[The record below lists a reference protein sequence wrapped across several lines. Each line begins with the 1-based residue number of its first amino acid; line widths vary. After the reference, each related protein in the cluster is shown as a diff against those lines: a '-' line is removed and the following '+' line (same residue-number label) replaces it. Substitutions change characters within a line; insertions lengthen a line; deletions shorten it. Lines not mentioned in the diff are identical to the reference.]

1 MSDSLVFVGAADA
14 VELCRARHVLLHP
27 RLLHDRHRLLQ
38 LHRQRN
44 VRAFLLHSSFVTP
57 CACASP
63 TPASTCKYNWRMPP
77 LKRPVQFAL
86 LLLANG
92 LLPLVAFRQA
102 PLSPRP
108 ALVVCPLLDSTAV
121 RAASPLYVQ
130 APAFPPWLSLRA
142 RLGHRP
148 RRQQRR
154 LDVCRA
160 AAAVAFADGTARVG
174 NVHASGKFCHF
185 LQSND
190 IYVHFPLEFSFNLIV
205 YIYRKIQLV
214 VRKQRCT

>member
-1 MSDSLVFVGAADA
+1 MSDSPVVVGAAAA
-14 VELCRARHVLLHP
+14 VEHCRPRHVLLHP

-44 VRAFLLHSSFVTP
+44 VRAFLLRSCFVTSCALPFLNCIFVTP
-57 CACASP
+57 CACALP
-63 TPASTCKYNWRMPP
+63 TPASTCKSNWRMRP
-77 LKRPVQFAL
+77 LKRAVQSAL

-92 LLPLVAFRQA
+92 PLLLVAFRQA
-102 PLSPRP
+102 PVSPCSAP
-108 ALVVCPLLDSTAV
+108 SVCPLPYSTAV

-130 APAFPPWLSLRA
+130 APAVWPWLSLRA

-174 NVHASGKFCHF
+174 NVHASHRQV
-185 LQSND
+185 LS
-190 IYVHFPLEFSFNLIV
+190 FSSV
-205 YIYRKIQLV
+205 
-214 VRKQRCT
+214 KQYMCSLSA